1 MEKWLQVAGV
11 NVLTPLVEQQGDGK
25 WAICIKQDAP
35 STEGVP
41 AVLREQMIDIAVFK
55 LKEAAGAT
63 TDEWDED
70 GELELCKKF
79 EVAKTFERIL
89 VNGEALQKNVILL
102 DEQPEAVL
110 LNYRNMGY
118 A

>member
-1 MEKWLQVAGV
+1 
-11 NVLTPLVEQQGDGK
+11 
-25 WAICIKQDAP
+25 
-35 STEGVP
+35 
-41 AVLREQMIDIAVFK
+41 MIDIAVFK

-89 VNGEALQKNVILL
+89 VNGEPLQNNVILL